1 METYGKDG
9 YAANAQQEVST
20 PAILLIVTGALNA
33 LYSLWNMVSAV
44 FNREQVEQILDTLR
58 ANSDLAPVV
67 GFIESMAS
75 TAVSVL
81 FALIALG
88 LSALIIFGGLKMKNL
103 ESRGLAM
110 VAAILAII
118 PCCNGCYCLGIPA
131 GIWALVVLN
140 KPEVKAAFRS

>member
-1 METYGKDG
+1 METYGKAVPG
-9 YAANAQQEVST
+9 TNAQQEVST
-20 PAILLIVTGALNA
+20 PAILLIVTGAFNA

-44 FNREQVEQILDTLR
+44 FNREQVEQLLSMVR
-58 ANSDLAPVV
+58 GNPDLAPFT

-81 FALIALG
+81 LALMALG
-88 LSALIIFGGLKMKNL
+88 LSGLVIFGGLKMKNL
-103 ESRGLAM
+103 ESRALAM
-110 VAAILAII
+110 TAAILAII

-131 GIWALVVLN
+131 GIWALVVLS